1 MTPLGSVYS
10 LFPSDISIPK
20 LLMDAQGR
28 MLPLPDAFANE
39 ASELRLTPEFIECG
53 LKTVDNTPQEIAELA
68 IEMLDRLDG
77 NVKDEFDD
85 ADLQA
90 RFRALIQP
98 HHYCWHA
105 SARIGRAFLRRHCAL
120 LMSARNPELV
130 LAEPVSTASDK
141 RA

>member
-1 MTPLGSVYS
+1 
-10 LFPSDISIPK
+10 
-20 LLMDAQGR
+20 
-28 MLPLPDAFANE
+28 
-39 ASELRLTPEFIECG
+39 
-53 LKTVDNTPQEIAELA
+53 
-68 IEMLDRLDG
+68 MLDRLDG

-120 LMSARNPELV
+120 LMSARNPE
-130 LAEPVSTASDK
+130 SD
-141 RA
+141 RVERLS

>member
-1 MTPLGSVYS
+1 MTPLGCVYAQ
-10 LFPSDISIPK
+10 FPRDISIPK

-28 MLPLPDAFANE
+28 MLPFPDAYASE
-39 ASELRLTPEFIECG
+39 ASELFVAPEFVERG

-77 NVKDEFDD
+77 NVKDEPDD

-90 RFRALIQP
+90 RFRALVQP

-105 SARIGRAFLRRHCAL
+105 SSRIGRAFLRRHHDL
-120 LMSARNPELV
+120 LTSACNPEIGQ
-130 LAEPVSTASDK
+130 AERPS
-141 RA
+141 